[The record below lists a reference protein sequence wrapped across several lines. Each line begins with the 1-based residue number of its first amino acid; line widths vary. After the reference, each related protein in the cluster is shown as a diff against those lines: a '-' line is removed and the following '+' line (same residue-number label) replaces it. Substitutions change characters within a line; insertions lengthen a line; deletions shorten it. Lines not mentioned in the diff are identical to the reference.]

1 MLRVFLKLNPPVILI
16 IESSSLFSIY
26 VSGKVKEMTGVSLTK
41 DQVEKLSEQDVE
53 KYFKRYEASLSSKT
67 CDAMVN
73 AFLQLSCK
81 AFAHFLLVDEGT
93 SEGLER

>member
-16 IESSSLFSIY
+16 IERSSLFSIY

-81 AFAHFLLVDEGT
+81 AFAHFLPVDEGT

>member
-53 KYFKRYEASLSSKT
+53 KYLKRYEASLSSKT

-81 AFAHFLLVDEGT
+81 AFAHFLPVDEGT

>member
-26 VSGKVKEMTGVSLTK
+26 ASGKVKEMTGVSPTK

-53 KYFKRYEASLSSKT
+53 KYFKRFEASLSSKT
-67 CDAMVN
+67 HDAMVIHL
-73 AFLQLSCK
+73 FSCHVQHWLI
-81 AFAHFLLVDEGT
+81 FSLLMKGNF
-93 SEGLER
+93 

>member
-67 CDAMVN
+67 SDAMVN

-81 AFAHFLLVDEGT
+81 AFTHFLPVDEGT